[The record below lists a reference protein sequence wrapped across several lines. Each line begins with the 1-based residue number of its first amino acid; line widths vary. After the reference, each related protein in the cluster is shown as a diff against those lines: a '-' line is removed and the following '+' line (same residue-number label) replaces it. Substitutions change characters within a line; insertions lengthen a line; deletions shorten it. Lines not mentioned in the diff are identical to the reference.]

1 MKVDFA
7 AAYCGEHRSTFLRRV
22 DKDIYPRPIK
32 VEGNS
37 FWYIEDLDAALDD
50 QKQNGELSDLFMGD
64 IDGLAK
70 RSNPEKTMRAKK
82 RR

>member
-7 AAYCGEHRSTFLRRV
+7 AAYCGEERSTFLRRV
-22 DKDIYPRPIK
+22 GKQLYPRPTK

-50 QKQNGELSDLFMGD
+50 QKQTEELSDLFMGG
-64 IDGLAK
+64 IDGLDTGEAP
-70 RSNPEKTMRAKK
+70 NKTMRAKK